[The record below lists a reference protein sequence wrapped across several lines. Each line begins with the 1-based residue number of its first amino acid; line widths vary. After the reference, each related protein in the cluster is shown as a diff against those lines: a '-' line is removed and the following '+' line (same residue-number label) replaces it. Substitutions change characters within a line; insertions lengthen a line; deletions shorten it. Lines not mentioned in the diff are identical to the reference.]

1 MDLKQQLKEAIE
13 SAIKSANLVEESDMP
28 SVKVEVPKDKNN
40 GDFSTNAAMVL
51 TKLARRNPREIAE
64 LIIEKLDKEKASVSE
79 VSIAGPGFINFKME
93 SKELLNVIFK
103 VLNQKENYGRSELE
117 TKEKV
122 LIEYVSANPT
132 GDLHIGHARNGAVG
146 ATLSNIMDFAGY
158 DVTRE
163 YYINDAGNQI
173 NNLARSIEA
182 RYFEALG
189 QGLNMPEDGYNGKD
203 IKVIGEELAEAHPEY
218 KDLDET
224 ARISKFRDLGVEY
237 EMRKLKEDL
246 SDFRIHFDNWFSETS
261 LYESGEIDEAMTK
274 MKDNGFIYES
284 DDATW
289 LRTTDFKDD
298 KDRVIVKKDGTFT
311 YLMPDIAYHYDKVE
325 RGYDKLI
332 NLFGADHHGYI
343 NRLKASLGAL
353 GENPEKLE
361 IEIMQIVRLIE
372 NGQEVK
378 MSKRTGKAVTMRDLI
393 DMIGVDAARYFMVMR
408 STDTHFD
415 FDLDLARSE
424 SSDNPVYYAQYAHAR
439 ICSILRQAKE
449 SGFDI
454 DQTVAVDVITNE
466 QALELLK
473 KILEFPN
480 IVRGAA
486 EARATQ
492 RIPNYIHDL
501 AASFHKF
508 YNAEKVLGENDDK
521 TRAYILMI
529 EAVRQTLENALRLI
543 DVNAPERM

>member
-1 MDLKQQLKEAIE
+1 MNLKQQLKEAIE
-13 SAIKSANLVEESDMP
+13 AAIKKAELVDEVPEI
-28 SVKVEVPKDKNN
+28 KVEVPKDKKN
-40 GDFSTNAAMVL
+40 GDFSTNAAMML
-51 TKLARRNPREIAE
+51 TKLARKNPRDIAE
-64 LIIEKLDKEKASVSE
+64 AIIENIDKEAASIKE

-93 SKELLNVIFK
+93 TAELANVIYT
-103 VLNQKENYGRSELE
+103 VLDKKGNYGRTERE
-117 TKEKV
+117 TAEKV
-122 LIEYVSANPT
+122 LIEFVSANPT
-132 GDLHIGHARNGAVG
+132 GDLHIGHARNASVG

-173 NNLARSIEA
+173 NNLAKSIEA

-189 QGLNMPEDGYNGKD
+189 DGLNMPEDGYNGKD
-203 IKVIGEELAEAHPEY
+203 IKVIGEKLASEHPEY
-218 KDLDET
+218 KDLEE
-224 ARISKFRDLGVEY
+224 AERISKFRDLGVEY
-237 EMRKLKEDL
+237 EMRKLKADL
-246 SDFRIHFDNWFSETS
+246 EEFRIKFDSWFSETA

-274 MKDNGFIYES
+274 MKDNGYVFEA

-298 KDRVIVKKDGTFT
+298 KDRVLVKSDGTLT

-353 GENPEKLE
+353 GENPDKLE
-361 IEIMQIVRLIE
+361 IQIMQLVRLIE
-372 NGQEVK
+372 NGEEVK
-378 MSKRTGKAVTMRDLI
+378 MSKRTGKAVTLRDLI
-393 DMIGVDAARYFMVMR
+393 DMIGVDAARYFMIMR

-449 SGFDI
+449 QGFEIDTENPVDI
-454 DQTVAVDVITNE
+454 IEQE

-473 KILEFPN
+473 KVLEFPN
-480 IVRGAA
+480 IVKGAA
-486 EARATQ
+486 ESRATQ

-508 YNAEKVLGENDDK
+508 YNAEKVLGENADK

-529 EAVRQTLENALRLI
+529 EAVRQTLENALGLI
-543 DVNAPERM
+543 DVSAPEKM

>member
-1 MDLKQQLKEAIE
+1 MDLKQQLKVAIDEAIKQAE
-13 SAIKSANLVEESDMP
+13 LVPEGQLPEL
-28 SVKVEVPKDKNN
+28 KVEVPKDKSN

-51 TKLARRNPREIAE
+51 TKIARKNPRDIAAA
-64 LIIEKLDKEKASVSE
+64 IIENFDQAKAGVKEIN
-79 VSIAGPGFINFKME
+79 IAGPGFINFTMD
-93 SKELLNVIFK
+93 SKELANVIHK
-103 VLNQKENYGRSELE
+103 VLDQKENYGRSEANN
-117 TKEKV
+117 EKV
-122 LIEYVSANPT
+122 LVEFVSANPT
-132 GDLHIGHARNGAVG
+132 GDLHIGHARNAAVG
-146 ATLSNIMDFAGY
+146 ATLSNILDFAGY

-173 NNLARSIEA
+173 NNLALSIEA

-189 QGLNMPEDGYNGKD
+189 QDLNMPEDGYNGKD
-203 IKVIGEELAEAHPEY
+203 IKLIGENLAKEHPEY
-218 KDLDET
+218 KDLDQKE
-224 ARISKFRDLGVEY
+224 RIAEFRNLGVEL
-237 EMRKLKEDL
+237 EMQKLKTDL
-246 SDFRIHFDNWFSETS
+246 EDFRIRFDNWFSETS
-261 LYESGEIDEAMTK
+261 LYESGEVDSAMDK
-274 MKDNGFIYES
+274 MTENGYTYQA
-284 DDATW
+284 DGATW

-298 KDRVIVKKDGTFT
+298 KDRVLVKKDGTFT

-353 GENPEKLE
+353 GENPDKLE
-361 IEIMQIVRLIE
+361 IEIMQLVRLIE
-372 NGQEVK
+372 NGEEVK
-378 MSKRTGKAVTMRDLI
+378 MSKRTGKAVTLKDLI

-449 SGFDI
+449 QGFEI
-454 DQTVAVDVITNE
+454 DESQAVDVIENE

-473 KILEFPN
+473 KVLEFPN
-480 IVRGAA
+480 IVKGAA
-486 EARATQ
+486 AARATQ

-508 YNAEKVLGENDDK
+508 YNAEKVLGEVEEK

-529 EAVRQTLENALRLI
+529 EAVRQTLENALGLI
-543 DVNAPERM
+543 DVSAPESM

>member
-146 ATLSNIMDFAGY
+146 ATLSNIMDFVGY

-311 YLMPDIAYHYDKVE
+311 YLMPDIAYH
-325 RGYDKLI
+325 
-332 NLFGADHHGYI
+332 H
-343 NRLKASLGAL
+343 
-353 GENPEKLE
+353 
-361 IEIMQIVRLIE
+361 
-372 NGQEVK
+372 EV
-378 MSKRTGKAVTMRDLI
+378 T
-393 DMIGVDAARYFMVMR
+393 
-408 STDTHFD
+408 
-415 FDLDLARSE
+415 
-424 SSDNPVYYAQYAHAR
+424 
-439 ICSILRQAKE
+439 CSINTNH
-449 SGFDI
+449 I
-454 DQTVAVDVITNE
+454 D
-466 QALELLK
+466 
-473 KILEFPN
+473 
-480 IVRGAA
+480 
-486 EARATQ
+486 
-492 RIPNYIHDL
+492 
-501 AASFHKF
+501 
-508 YNAEKVLGENDDK
+508 
-521 TRAYILMI
+521 
-529 EAVRQTLENALRLI
+529 
-543 DVNAPERM
+543 

>member
-1 MDLKQQLKEAIE
+1 MDLKQQLKVAIDEAIKQAE
-13 SAIKSANLVEESDMP
+13 LVPEGQLPEL
-28 SVKVEVPKDKNN
+28 KVEVPKDKSN

-51 TKLARRNPREIAE
+51 TKIARKNPRDIAAA
-64 LIIEKLDKEKASVSE
+64 IIENFDQAKVGVKEIN
-79 VSIAGPGFINFKME
+79 IAGPGFINFTMD
-93 SKELLNVIFK
+93 SKELANVIHK
-103 VLNQKENYGRSELE
+103 VLDQKENYGRSEANN
-117 TKEKV
+117 EKV
-122 LIEYVSANPT
+122 LVEFVSANPT
-132 GDLHIGHARNGAVG
+132 GDLHIGHARNAAVG
-146 ATLSNIMDFAGY
+146 ATLSNILDFAGY

-173 NNLARSIEA
+173 NNLALSIEA

-189 QGLNMPEDGYNGKD
+189 QDLNMPEDGYNGKD
-203 IKVIGEELAEAHPEY
+203 IKVIGESLAKEHPEY
-218 KDLDET
+218 KDLDQKE
-224 ARISKFRDLGVEY
+224 RIAEFRNLGVEL
-237 EMRKLKEDL
+237 EMQKLKTDL
-246 SDFRIHFDNWFSETS
+246 EDFRIRFDNWFSETS
-261 LYESGEIDEAMTK
+261 LYESGEVDSAMDK
-274 MKDNGFIYES
+274 MTENGYTYQA
-284 DDATW
+284 DGATW

-298 KDRVIVKKDGTFT
+298 KDRVLVKKDGTFT

-353 GENPEKLE
+353 GEDPDKLE
-361 IEIMQIVRLIE
+361 IEIMQLVRLIE
-372 NGQEVK
+372 NGEEVK
-378 MSKRTGKAVTMRDLI
+378 MSKRTGKAVTLKDLI

-449 SGFDI
+449 QGFEI
-454 DQTVAVDVITNE
+454 DESQAVDVIENE

-473 KILEFPN
+473 KVLEFPN
-480 IVRGAA
+480 IVKGAA
-486 EARATQ
+486 AARATQ

-508 YNAEKVLGENDDK
+508 YNAEKVLGEDEEK

-529 EAVRQTLENALRLI
+529 EAVRQTLENALGLI
-543 DVNAPERM
+543 DVSAPESM

>member
-103 VLNQKENYGRSELE
+103 VLNQKENYGCSELE

>member
-1 MDLKQQLKEAIE
+1 MDLKQQLKVAIDEAIKQAE
-13 SAIKSANLVEESDMP
+13 LVPEGQLPEL
-28 SVKVEVPKDKNN
+28 KVEVPKDKSN

-51 TKLARRNPREIAE
+51 TKIARKNPRDIAAA
-64 LIIEKLDKEKASVSE
+64 IIENFDQAKAGVKEIN
-79 VSIAGPGFINFKME
+79 IAGPGFINFTMD
-93 SKELLNVIFK
+93 SKELANVIYK
-103 VLNQKENYGRSELE
+103 VLDQKENYGRSEANN
-117 TKEKV
+117 EKV
-122 LIEYVSANPT
+122 LVEFVSANPT
-132 GDLHIGHARNGAVG
+132 GDLHIGHARNAAVG
-146 ATLSNIMDFAGY
+146 ATLSNILDFAGY

-173 NNLARSIEA
+173 NNLALSIEA

-189 QGLNMPEDGYNGKD
+189 QDLNMPEDGYNGKD
-203 IKVIGEELAEAHPEY
+203 IKLIGENLAKEHPEY
-218 KDLDET
+218 KDLDQKE
-224 ARISKFRDLGVEY
+224 RIAEFRNLGVEL
-237 EMRKLKEDL
+237 EMQKLKTDL
-246 SDFRIHFDNWFSETS
+246 EDFRIRFDNWFSETS
-261 LYESGEIDEAMTK
+261 LYESGEVDSAMDK
-274 MKDNGFIYES
+274 MTENGYTYQA
-284 DDATW
+284 DGATW

-298 KDRVIVKKDGTFT
+298 KDRVLVKKDGTFT

-353 GENPEKLE
+353 GENPDKLE
-361 IEIMQIVRLIE
+361 IEIMQLVRLIE
-372 NGQEVK
+372 NGEEVK
-378 MSKRTGKAVTMRDLI
+378 MSKRTGKAVTLKDLI

-424 SSDNPVYYAQYAHAR
+424 SSDNTVYYAQYAHAR

-449 SGFDI
+449 QGFEI
-454 DQTVAVDVITNE
+454 DESQAVDVIENE

-480 IVRGAA
+480 IVKGAA
-486 EARATQ
+486 AARATQ

-508 YNAEKVLGENDDK
+508 YNAEKVLGEVEEK

-529 EAVRQTLENALRLI
+529 EAVRQTLENALGLI
-543 DVNAPERM
+543 DVSAPESM

>member
-1 MDLKQQLKEAIE
+1 MNLKQQLKEAIE
-13 SAIKSANLVEESDMP
+13 AAIKKAELVDEVPEI
-28 SVKVEVPKDKNN
+28 KVEVPKDKKN
-40 GDFSTNAAMVL
+40 GDFSTNAAMML
-51 TKLARRNPREIAE
+51 TKLARKNPRDIAE
-64 LIIEKLDKEKASVSE
+64 EIIENIDKEAASIKE

-93 SKELLNVIFK
+93 TAELANVIYT
-103 VLNQKENYGRSELE
+103 VLDKKENYGRTERE
-117 TKEKV
+117 TAEKV
-122 LIEYVSANPT
+122 LIEFVSANPT
-132 GDLHIGHARNGAVG
+132 GDLHIGHARNASVG

-173 NNLARSIEA
+173 NNLAKSIEA

-189 QGLNMPEDGYNGKD
+189 DGLNMPEDGYNGKD
-203 IKVIGEELAEAHPEY
+203 IKVIGEKLASEHPEY
-218 KDLDET
+218 KNLEE
-224 ARISKFRDLGVEY
+224 AERISKFRDLGVEY
-237 EMRKLKEDL
+237 EMRKLKADL
-246 SDFRIHFDNWFSETS
+246 EEFRIKFDSWFSETS
-261 LYESGEIDEAMTK
+261 LYESGEIDEAMAK
-274 MKDNGFIYES
+274 MKDNGYVFEA
-284 DDATW
+284 DDAIW

-298 KDRVIVKKDGTFT
+298 KDRVLVKGDGTLT

-353 GENPEKLE
+353 GENPDKLE
-361 IEIMQIVRLIE
+361 IQIMQLVRLIE
-372 NGQEVK
+372 NGEEVK

-393 DMIGVDAARYFMVMR
+393 DMIGVDAARYFMIMR

-449 SGFDI
+449 QGFEIDMENPVDI
-454 DQTVAVDVITNE
+454 IEQE

-473 KILEFPN
+473 KVLEFPN
-480 IVRGAA
+480 IVKGAA
-486 EARATQ
+486 ESRATQ

-508 YNAEKVLGENDDK
+508 YNAEKVLGENADK

-529 EAVRQTLENALRLI
+529 EAVRQTLENALGLI
-543 DVNAPERM
+543 DVSAPEKM

>member
-1 MDLKQQLKEAIE
+1 MNLKQQLKEAIE
-13 SAIKSANLVEESDMP
+13 AAIKKAELVDEVPEI
-28 SVKVEVPKDKNN
+28 KVEVPKDKKN
-40 GDFSTNAAMVL
+40 GDFSTNAAMML
-51 TKLARRNPREIAE
+51 TKLARKNPRDIAE
-64 LIIEKLDKEKASVSE
+64 VIIENIDKEGASIKE

-93 SKELLNVIFK
+93 TAELANVIYT
-103 VLNQKENYGRSELE
+103 VLDKKENYGRTERE
-117 TKEKV
+117 TAEKV
-122 LIEYVSANPT
+122 LIEFVSANPT
-132 GDLHIGHARNGAVG
+132 GDLHIGHARNASVG

-173 NNLARSIEA
+173 NNLAKSIEA

-189 QGLNMPEDGYNGKD
+189 DGLNMPEDGYNGKD
-203 IKVIGEELAEAHPEY
+203 IKVIGAKLASEHPEY
-218 KDLDET
+218 KDLEE
-224 ARISKFRDLGVEY
+224 AERISKFRDLGVEY
-237 EMRKLKEDL
+237 EMRKLKADL
-246 SDFRIHFDNWFSETS
+246 EEFRIKFDSWFSETA

-274 MKDNGFIYES
+274 MKDNGYVFEA

-298 KDRVIVKKDGTFT
+298 KDRVLVKSDGTLT

-353 GENPEKLE
+353 GENPDKLE
-361 IEIMQIVRLIE
+361 IQIMQLVRLIE
-372 NGQEVK
+372 NGEEVK
-378 MSKRTGKAVTMRDLI
+378 MSKRTGKAVTLRDLI
-393 DMIGVDAARYFMVMR
+393 DMIGVDAARYFMIMR

-449 SGFDI
+449 QGFEIDTENPVDI
-454 DQTVAVDVITNE
+454 IEQE

-473 KILEFPN
+473 KVLEFPN
-480 IVRGAA
+480 IVKGAA
-486 EARATQ
+486 ESRATQ

-508 YNAEKVLGENDDK
+508 YNAEKVLGENADK

-529 EAVRQTLENALRLI
+529 EAVRQTLENALGLI
-543 DVNAPERM
+543 DVSAPEKM

>member
-13 SAIKSANLVEESDMP
+13 SAIKRANLVDDNEIPD
-28 SVKVEVPKDKNN
+28 VKVEVPKDKNN

-51 TKLARRNPREIAE
+51 TKLARRNPREIAD
-64 LIIEKLDKEKASVSE
+64 LIIENLDKEQASVSE

-93 SKELLNVIFK
+93 SKELRNVIFK
-103 VLNQKENYGRSELE
+103 VLDQKENYGRSERE
-117 TKEKV
+117 AKEKV

-189 QGLNMPEDGYNGKD
+189 QDLNMPEDGYNGKD

-218 KDLDET
+218 KALDESE
-224 ARISKFRDLGVEY
+224 RISKFRDLGVEY

-289 LRTTDFKDD
+289 LRTTDFNDD
-298 KDRVIVKKDGTFT
+298 KDRVIVKKDGSFT

-353 GENPEKLE
+353 GEKPEKLE

-408 STDTHFD
+408 STDSHFD

-449 SGFDI
+449 NGFDI
-454 DQTVAVDVITNE
+454 DTNASVDVITNE

-480 IVRGAA
+480 VVRGAA

-508 YNAEKVLGENDDK
+508 YNAEKVLGEDSDK

>member
-1 MDLKQQLKEAIE
+1 MNLKQQLKEAIE
-13 SAIKSANLVEESDMP
+13 AAIKKADIAEEIP
-28 SVKVEVPKDKNN
+28 EVKVEVPKDKNN
-40 GDFSTNAAMVL
+40 GDFSTNAAMTL
-51 TKLARRNPREIAE
+51 TKLARKNPRDIAQA
-64 LIIEKLDKEKASVSE
+64 IIDNIDKESASIQE
-79 VSIAGPGFINFKME
+79 ISIAGPGFINFKM
-93 SKELLNVIFK
+93 KTAELANVIYT
-103 VLNQKENYGRSELE
+103 VLDKKEDYGRTERE
-117 TKEKV
+117 TAEKV
-122 LIEYVSANPT
+122 LIEFVSANPT
-132 GDLHIGHARNGAVG
+132 GDLHIGHARNASVG
-146 ATLSNIMDFAGY
+146 ATLSNILDFAGY

-173 NNLARSIEA
+173 NNLAKSIEA

-189 QGLNMPEDGYNGKD
+189 EALKMPEDGYNGKD
-203 IKVIGEELAEAHPEY
+203 IKVIGEKLASEHPEY
-218 KDLDET
+218 KDLEQ
-224 ARISKFRDLGVEY
+224 AERISKFRDLGVEY
-237 EMRKLKEDL
+237 EMRKLKADL
-246 SDFRIHFDNWFSETS
+246 AEFRINFDSWFSETA

-274 MKDNGFIYES
+274 MKDNGYVFEA

-298 KDRVIVKKDGTFT
+298 KDRVLVKSDGTLT

-325 RGYDKLI
+325 RGFDKLI

-353 GENPEKLE
+353 GENPDKLE
-361 IEIMQIVRLIE
+361 IQIMQLVRLIE
-372 NGQEVK
+372 NGEEVK
-378 MSKRTGKAVTMRDLI
+378 MSKRTGKAVTLRDLI
-393 DMIGVDAARYFMVMR
+393 DMIGVDAARYFMIMR

-449 SGFDI
+449 QGFEIDTENPVDI
-454 DQTVAVDVITNE
+454 IENE

-473 KILEFPN
+473 KLLEFPN
-480 IVRGAA
+480 IVKGAA

-508 YNAEKVLGENDDK
+508 YNAEKVLGENADK

-543 DVNAPERM
+543 DVSAPEKM

>member
-1 MDLKQQLKEAIE
+1 MNLKQQLKEAIE
-13 SAIKSANLVEESDMP
+13 AAIKKADIVEEIP
-28 SVKVEVPKDKNN
+28 EVKVEVPKDKNN
-40 GDFSTNAAMVL
+40 GDFSTNAAMTL
-51 TKLARRNPREIAE
+51 TKLARKNPRDIAQA
-64 LIIEKLDKEKASVSE
+64 IIDNIDKKAASVKE
-79 VSIAGPGFINFKME
+79 ISIAGPGFINFKME
-93 SKELLNVIFK
+93 TAELANVIYT
-103 VLNQKENYGRSELE
+103 VLDKKENYGRTAQESA
-117 TKEKV
+117 EKV
-122 LIEYVSANPT
+122 LIEFVSANPT
-132 GDLHIGHARNGAVG
+132 GDLHIGHARNASVG
-146 ATLSNIMDFAGY
+146 ATLANIMDFAGY

-173 NNLARSIEA
+173 NNLAKSIEA

-189 QGLNMPEDGYNGKD
+189 EELNMPEDGYNGKD
-203 IKVIGEELAEAHPEY
+203 IKVIGEKLASEHPEY
-218 KDLDET
+218 KDLEE
-224 ARISKFRDLGVEY
+224 AERISKFRDLGVEY
-237 EMRKLKEDL
+237 EMRKLKGDL
-246 SDFRIHFDNWFSETS
+246 EEFRIKFDNWFSETS
-261 LYESGEIDEAMTK
+261 LYESGEIDEAMAK
-274 MKDNGFIYES
+274 MKENGYIFEA

-298 KDRVIVKKDGTFT
+298 KDRVLVKGDGTLT

-325 RGYDKLI
+325 RGFDKLI

-353 GENPEKLE
+353 GENPDKLE
-361 IEIMQIVRLIE
+361 IQIMQLVRLLE
-372 NGQEVK
+372 NGEEVK
-378 MSKRTGKAVTMRDLI
+378 MSKRTGKAVTLRDLI
-393 DMIGVDAARYFMVMR
+393 DMIGVDAARYFMIMR

-449 SGFDI
+449 QGFEVDLQNPVDI
-454 DQTVAVDVITNE
+454 IENE

-473 KILEFPN
+473 KVLEFPN
-480 IVRGAA
+480 IVKSAA
-486 EARATQ
+486 ESRATQ

-508 YNAEKVLGENDDK
+508 YNAEKVLGENADK

-543 DVNAPERM
+543 DVSAPEKM

>member
-1 MDLKQQLKEAIE
+1 MNLKQQLKEAIE
-13 SAIKSANLVEESDMP
+13 AAIKKADIVEVIPE
-28 SVKVEVPKDKNN
+28 VKVEVPKDKNN
-40 GDFSTNAAMVL
+40 GDFSTNAAMTL
-51 TKLARRNPREIAE
+51 TKLARKNPRDIAQA
-64 LIIEKLDKEKASVSE
+64 IIDNIDKEAASIKE

-93 SKELLNVIFK
+93 TAELASVIYT
-103 VLNQKENYGRSELE
+103 VLDKKENYGRTERE
-117 TKEKV
+117 TAEKV
-122 LIEYVSANPT
+122 LIEFVSANPT
-132 GDLHIGHARNGAVG
+132 GDLHIGHARNASVG

-173 NNLARSIEA
+173 NNLAKSIEA

-189 QGLNMPEDGYNGKD
+189 EALNMPEDGYNGKD
-203 IKVIGEELAEAHPEY
+203 IKVIGEKLASEHPEY
-218 KDLDET
+218 KDLEE
-224 ARISKFRDLGVEY
+224 AERISKFRDLGVEY
-237 EMRKLKEDL
+237 EMRKLKGDL
-246 SDFRIHFDNWFSETS
+246 AEFRINFDNWFSETA

-274 MKDNGFIYES
+274 MKDNGYIFEAEG
-284 DDATW
+284 ATW

-298 KDRVIVKKDGTFT
+298 KDRVLVKGDGTLT

-325 RGYDKLI
+325 RGFDKLI

-353 GENPEKLE
+353 GENPDKLE
-361 IEIMQIVRLIE
+361 IQIMQLVRLIE
-372 NGQEVK
+372 NGEEVK
-378 MSKRTGKAVTMRDLI
+378 MSKRTGKAVTLRDLI
-393 DMIGVDAARYFMVMR
+393 DMIGVDAARYFMIMR

-449 SGFDI
+449 QGFEINTENPVDI
-454 DQTVAVDVITNE
+454 IENE

-473 KILEFPN
+473 KVLEFPN
-480 IVRGAA
+480 IVKGAA
-486 EARATQ
+486 ESRATQ

-508 YNAEKVLGENDDK
+508 YNAEKVLGENADK

-543 DVNAPERM
+543 DVSAPEKM

>member
-1 MDLKQQLKEAIE
+1 MDLKQQLKVAIDEAIKQAE
-13 SAIKSANLVEESDMP
+13 LVPEGQLPEL
-28 SVKVEVPKDKNN
+28 KVEVPKDKSN

-51 TKLARRNPREIAE
+51 TKIARKNPRDIAAA
-64 LIIEKLDKEKASVSE
+64 IIENFDQAKAGVKEIN
-79 VSIAGPGFINFKME
+79 IAGPGFINFTMD
-93 SKELLNVIFK
+93 SKELANVIYK
-103 VLNQKENYGRSELE
+103 VLDQKENYGRSEANN
-117 TKEKV
+117 EKV
-122 LIEYVSANPT
+122 LVEFVSANPT
-132 GDLHIGHARNGAVG
+132 GDLHIGHARNAAVG
-146 ATLSNIMDFAGY
+146 ATLSNILDFAGY

-173 NNLARSIEA
+173 NNLALSIEA

-189 QGLNMPEDGYNGKD
+189 QDLNMPEDGYNGKD
-203 IKVIGEELAEAHPEY
+203 IKLIGENLAKEHPEY
-218 KDLDET
+218 KDLDQKE
-224 ARISKFRDLGVEY
+224 RIAEFRNLGVEL
-237 EMRKLKEDL
+237 EMQKLKTDL
-246 SDFRIHFDNWFSETS
+246 EDFRIRFDNWFSETS
-261 LYESGEIDEAMTK
+261 LYESGEVDSAMDK
-274 MKDNGFIYES
+274 MTENGYTYQA
-284 DDATW
+284 DGATW

-298 KDRVIVKKDGTFT
+298 KDRVLVKKDGTFT

-353 GENPEKLE
+353 GENPDKLE
-361 IEIMQIVRLIE
+361 IEIMQLVRLIE
-372 NGQEVK
+372 NGEEVK
-378 MSKRTGKAVTMRDLI
+378 MSKRTGKAVTLKDLI

-449 SGFDI
+449 QGFEI
-454 DQTVAVDVITNE
+454 DESQAVDVIENE

-473 KILEFPN
+473 KVLEFPN
-480 IVRGAA
+480 IVKGAA
-486 EARATQ
+486 AARATQ

-508 YNAEKVLGENDDK
+508 YNAEKVLGEDEEK

-529 EAVRQTLENALRLI
+529 EAVRQTLENALGLI
-543 DVNAPERM
+543 DVSAPESM

>member
-1 MDLKQQLKEAIE
+1 MNLKQQLKEAIE
-13 SAIKSANLVEESDMP
+13 AAIKKADIVEEIP
-28 SVKVEVPKDKNN
+28 EVKVEVPKDKNN
-40 GDFSTNAAMVL
+40 GDFSTNAAMML
-51 TKLARRNPREIAE
+51 TKLARKNPRDIAQA
-64 LIIEKLDKEKASVSE
+64 IIDNIDKEGASIKE

-93 SKELLNVIFK
+93 TAELANVIYT
-103 VLNQKENYGRSELE
+103 VLDKKENYGRTERE
-117 TKEKV
+117 TAEKV
-122 LIEYVSANPT
+122 LIEFVSANPT
-132 GDLHIGHARNGAVG
+132 GDLHIGHARNASVG

-173 NNLARSIEA
+173 NNLAKSIEA

-189 QGLNMPEDGYNGKD
+189 EELNMPEDGYNGKD
-203 IKVIGEELAEAHPEY
+203 IKVIGEKLASEHPEY
-218 KDLDET
+218 KDLEE
-224 ARISKFRDLGVEY
+224 AERISKFRDLGVEY
-237 EMRKLKEDL
+237 EMRKLKGDL
-246 SDFRIHFDNWFSETS
+246 AEFRINFDNWFSETA

-274 MKDNGFIYES
+274 MKDNGYIFEAEG
-284 DDATW
+284 ATW

-298 KDRVIVKKDGTFT
+298 KDRVLVKGDGTLT

-325 RGYDKLI
+325 RGFDKLI

-353 GENPEKLE
+353 GENPDKLE
-361 IEIMQIVRLIE
+361 IQIMQLVRLIE
-372 NGQEVK
+372 NGEEVK
-378 MSKRTGKAVTMRDLI
+378 MSKRTGKAVTLRDLI
-393 DMIGVDAARYFMVMR
+393 DMIGVDAARYFMIMR

-449 SGFDI
+449 QGFEINTENPVDI
-454 DQTVAVDVITNE
+454 IENE

-473 KILEFPN
+473 KVLEFPN
-480 IVRGAA
+480 IVKGAA
-486 EARATQ
+486 ESRATQ

-508 YNAEKVLGENDDK
+508 YNAEKVLGENADK

-543 DVNAPERM
+543 DVSAPEKM

>member
-13 SAIKSANLVEESDMP
+13 NAIKNANLVEESDMP

-64 LIIEKLDKEKASVSE
+64 LIIENLDKEKASVSE

-103 VLNQKENYGRSELE
+103 VLNQKENYGRSERE

-261 LYESGEIDEAMTK
+261 LYETGEIDEAMTK

-353 GENPEKLE
+353 GENPDKLE

-449 SGFDI
+449 NGFDL
-454 DQTVAVDVITNE
+454 DQTVPVDVITNE

>member
-1 MDLKQQLKEAIE
+1 MDLKQQLKVAIDEAIKQAE
-13 SAIKSANLVEESDMP
+13 LVPEGQLPEL
-28 SVKVEVPKDKNN
+28 KVEVPKDKSN

-51 TKLARRNPREIAE
+51 TKIARKNPRDIAAA
-64 LIIEKLDKEKASVSE
+64 IIENFDQAKAGVKEIN
-79 VSIAGPGFINFKME
+79 IAGPGFINFTMD
-93 SKELLNVIFK
+93 SKELANVIHK
-103 VLNQKENYGRSELE
+103 VLDQKENYGRSEANN
-117 TKEKV
+117 EKV
-122 LIEYVSANPT
+122 LVEFVSANPT
-132 GDLHIGHARNGAVG
+132 GDLHIGHARNAAVG
-146 ATLSNIMDFAGY
+146 ATLSNILDFAGY

-173 NNLARSIEA
+173 NNLALSIEA

-189 QGLNMPEDGYNGKD
+189 QDLNMPEDGYNGKD
-203 IKVIGEELAEAHPEY
+203 IKLIGENLAKEHPEY
-218 KDLDET
+218 KDLDQKE
-224 ARISKFRDLGVEY
+224 RIAEFRNLGVEL
-237 EMRKLKEDL
+237 EMQKLKTDL
-246 SDFRIHFDNWFSETS
+246 EDFRIRFDNWFSETS
-261 LYESGEIDEAMTK
+261 LYESGEVDSAMDK
-274 MKDNGFIYES
+274 MTENGYTYQA
-284 DDATW
+284 DGATW

-298 KDRVIVKKDGTFT
+298 KDRVLVKKDGTFT

-353 GENPEKLE
+353 GEDPDKLE
-361 IEIMQIVRLIE
+361 IEIMQLVRLIE
-372 NGQEVK
+372 NGEEVK
-378 MSKRTGKAVTMRDLI
+378 MSKRTGKAVTLKDLI

-449 SGFDI
+449 QGFEI
-454 DQTVAVDVITNE
+454 DESQAVDVIENE

-480 IVRGAA
+480 IVKGAA
-486 EARATQ
+486 AARATQ

-508 YNAEKVLGENDDK
+508 YNAEKVLGEDEEN

-529 EAVRQTLENALRLI
+529 EAVRQTLENALGLI
-543 DVNAPERM
+543 DVSAPDSM

>member
-1 MDLKQQLKEAIE
+1 MDLKQQLKVAIDEAIKQAE
-13 SAIKSANLVEESDMP
+13 LVPEGQLPEL
-28 SVKVEVPKDKNN
+28 KVEVPKDKSN

-51 TKLARRNPREIAE
+51 TKIARKNPRDIAAA
-64 LIIEKLDKEKASVSE
+64 IIENFDQAKAGVKEIN
-79 VSIAGPGFINFKME
+79 IAGPGFINFTMD
-93 SKELLNVIFK
+93 SKELANVIYK
-103 VLNQKENYGRSELE
+103 VLDQKENYGRSEANN
-117 TKEKV
+117 EKV
-122 LIEYVSANPT
+122 LVEFVSANPT
-132 GDLHIGHARNGAVG
+132 GDLHIGHARNAAVG
-146 ATLSNIMDFAGY
+146 ATLSNILDFAGY

-173 NNLARSIEA
+173 NNLALSIEA

-189 QGLNMPEDGYNGKD
+189 QDLNMPEDGYNGKD
-203 IKVIGEELAEAHPEY
+203 IKLIGENLAKEHPEY
-218 KDLDET
+218 KDLDQKE
-224 ARISKFRDLGVEY
+224 RIAEFRNLGVEL
-237 EMRKLKEDL
+237 EMQKLKTDL
-246 SDFRIHFDNWFSETS
+246 EDFRIRFDNWFSETS
-261 LYESGEIDEAMTK
+261 LYESGEVDSAMDK
-274 MKDNGFIYES
+274 MTENGYTYQA
-284 DDATW
+284 DGATW

-298 KDRVIVKKDGTFT
+298 KDRVLVKKDGTFT

-353 GENPEKLE
+353 GEDPDKLE
-361 IEIMQIVRLIE
+361 IEIMQLVRLIE
-372 NGQEVK
+372 NGEEVK
-378 MSKRTGKAVTMRDLI
+378 MSKRTGKAVTLKDLI

-449 SGFDI
+449 QGFEI
-454 DQTVAVDVITNE
+454 DESQAVDVIENE

-480 IVRGAA
+480 IVKGAA
-486 EARATQ
+486 AARATQ

-508 YNAEKVLGENDDK
+508 YNAEKVLGEVEEK

-529 EAVRQTLENALRLI
+529 EAVRQTLENALGLI
-543 DVNAPERM
+543 DVSAPESM

>member
-1 MDLKQQLKEAIE
+1 MNLKQQLKEAIE
-13 SAIKSANLVEESDMP
+13 AAIKKADIVEEIP
-28 SVKVEVPKDKNN
+28 EVKVEVPKDKNN
-40 GDFSTNAAMVL
+40 GDFSTNAAMTL
-51 TKLARRNPREIAE
+51 TKLARKNPRDIAQA
-64 LIIEKLDKEKASVSE
+64 IIDNIDKEAASIKE

-93 SKELLNVIFK
+93 TAELASVIYT
-103 VLNQKENYGRSELE
+103 VLDKKENYGRTERE
-117 TKEKV
+117 TAEKV
-122 LIEYVSANPT
+122 LIEFVSANPT
-132 GDLHIGHARNGAVG
+132 GDLHIGHARNASVG

-173 NNLARSIEA
+173 NNLAKSIEA

-189 QGLNMPEDGYNGKD
+189 EALNMPEDGYNGKD
-203 IKVIGEELAEAHPEY
+203 IKVIGEKLASEHPEY
-218 KDLDET
+218 KDLEE
-224 ARISKFRDLGVEY
+224 AERISKFRDLGVEY
-237 EMRKLKEDL
+237 EMRKLKGDL
-246 SDFRIHFDNWFSETS
+246 AEFRINFDNWFSETA

-274 MKDNGFIYES
+274 MKDNGYIFEAEG
-284 DDATW
+284 ATW

-298 KDRVIVKKDGTFT
+298 KDRVLVKGDGTLT

-325 RGYDKLI
+325 RGFDKLI

-353 GENPEKLE
+353 GENPDKLE
-361 IEIMQIVRLIE
+361 IQIMQLVRLIE
-372 NGQEVK
+372 NGEEVK
-378 MSKRTGKAVTMRDLI
+378 MSKRTGKAVTLRDLI
-393 DMIGVDAARYFMVMR
+393 DMIGVDAARYFMIMR

-449 SGFDI
+449 QGFEIDTDNPVDI
-454 DQTVAVDVITNE
+454 IEQE

-473 KILEFPN
+473 KVLEFPN
-480 IVRGAA
+480 IVKGAA

-508 YNAEKVLGENDDK
+508 YNAEKVLGENADK

-543 DVNAPERM
+543 DVSAPEKM

>member
-1 MDLKQQLKEAIE
+1 MNLKQQLKEAIE
-13 SAIKSANLVEESDMP
+13 AAIKKADIAEEIP
-28 SVKVEVPKDKNN
+28 EVKVEVPKDKNN
-40 GDFSTNAAMVL
+40 GDFSTNAAMTL
-51 TKLARRNPREIAE
+51 TKLARKNPRDIAQA
-64 LIIEKLDKEKASVSE
+64 IIDNIDKESASIQE
-79 VSIAGPGFINFKME
+79 ISIAGPGFINFKM
-93 SKELLNVIFK
+93 KTAELANVIYT
-103 VLNQKENYGRSELE
+103 VLDKKEDYGRTERE
-117 TKEKV
+117 TAEKV
-122 LIEYVSANPT
+122 LIEFVSANPT
-132 GDLHIGHARNGAVG
+132 GDLHIGHARNASVG
-146 ATLSNIMDFAGY
+146 ATLSNILDFAGY

-173 NNLARSIEA
+173 NNLAKSIEA

-189 QGLNMPEDGYNGKD
+189 EALKMPEDGYNGKD
-203 IKVIGEELAEAHPEY
+203 IKVIGEKLASEHPEY
-218 KDLDET
+218 KDLEQ
-224 ARISKFRDLGVEY
+224 AERISKFRDLGVEY
-237 EMRKLKEDL
+237 EMRKLKADL
-246 SDFRIHFDNWFSETS
+246 AEFRINFDSWFSETA

-274 MKDNGFIYES
+274 MKDNGYVFEA

-298 KDRVIVKKDGTFT
+298 KDRVLVKSDGTLT

-325 RGYDKLI
+325 RGFDKLI

-353 GENPEKLE
+353 GENPDKLE
-361 IEIMQIVRLIE
+361 IQIMQLVRLIE
-372 NGQEVK
+372 NGEEVK
-378 MSKRTGKAVTMRDLI
+378 MSKRTGKAVTLRDLI
-393 DMIGVDAARYFMVMR
+393 DMIGVDAARYFMIMR

-449 SGFDI
+449 QGFEIDTENPVDI
-454 DQTVAVDVITNE
+454 IENE

-473 KILEFPN
+473 KLLEFPN
-480 IVRGAA
+480 IVKDAA

-508 YNAEKVLGENDDK
+508 YNAEKVLGENADK

-543 DVNAPERM
+543 DVSAPEKM

>member
-1 MDLKQQLKEAIE
+1 MNLKQQLKEAIE
-13 SAIKSANLVEESDMP
+13 AAIKKADIVEVIPE
-28 SVKVEVPKDKNN
+28 VKVEVPKDKNN
-40 GDFSTNAAMVL
+40 GDFSTNAAMTL
-51 TKLARRNPREIAE
+51 TKLARKNPRDIAQA
-64 LIIEKLDKEKASVSE
+64 IIDNIDKEAASIKE

-93 SKELLNVIFK
+93 TAELASVIYT
-103 VLNQKENYGRSELE
+103 VLDKKENYGRTERE
-117 TKEKV
+117 TAEKV
-122 LIEYVSANPT
+122 LIEFVSANPT
-132 GDLHIGHARNGAVG
+132 GDLHIGHARNASVG

-173 NNLARSIEA
+173 NNLAKSIEA

-189 QGLNMPEDGYNGKD
+189 EALNMPEDGYNGKD
-203 IKVIGEELAEAHPEY
+203 IKVIGEKLASEHPEY
-218 KDLDET
+218 KDLEE
-224 ARISKFRDLGVEY
+224 AERISKFRDLGVEY
-237 EMRKLKEDL
+237 EMRKLKGDL
-246 SDFRIHFDNWFSETS
+246 AEFRINFDNWFSETA

-274 MKDNGFIYES
+274 MKDNGYIFEAEG
-284 DDATW
+284 ATW

-298 KDRVIVKKDGTFT
+298 KDRVLVKGDGTLT

-325 RGYDKLI
+325 RGFDKLI

-353 GENPEKLE
+353 GENPDKLE
-361 IEIMQIVRLIE
+361 IQIMQLVRLIE
-372 NGQEVK
+372 NGEEVK
-378 MSKRTGKAVTMRDLI
+378 MSKRTGKAVTLRDLI
-393 DMIGVDAARYFMVMR
+393 DMIGVDAARYFMIMR

-449 SGFDI
+449 QGFEIDTENPVDI
-454 DQTVAVDVITNE
+454 IENE

-473 KILEFPN
+473 KVLEFPN
-480 IVRGAA
+480 IVKGAA

-508 YNAEKVLGENDDK
+508 YNAEKVLGENADK

-543 DVNAPERM
+543 DVSAPEKM

>member
-203 IKVIGEELAEAHPEY
+203 IKVIGEKLAEAHPEY

>member
-1 MDLKQQLKEAIE
+1 MDLKQQLKVAIDEAIKQAE
-13 SAIKSANLVEESDMP
+13 LVPEGQLPEL
-28 SVKVEVPKDKNN
+28 KVEVPKDKSN

-51 TKLARRNPREIAE
+51 TKIARKNPRDIAAA
-64 LIIEKLDKEKASVSE
+64 IIENFDQAKAGVKEIN
-79 VSIAGPGFINFKME
+79 IAGPGFINFTMD
-93 SKELLNVIFK
+93 SKELANVIHK
-103 VLNQKENYGRSELE
+103 VLDQKENYGRSEANN
-117 TKEKV
+117 EKV
-122 LIEYVSANPT
+122 LVEFVSANPT
-132 GDLHIGHARNGAVG
+132 GDLHIGHARNAAVG
-146 ATLSNIMDFAGY
+146 ATLSNILDFAGY

-173 NNLARSIEA
+173 NNLALSIEA

-189 QGLNMPEDGYNGKD
+189 QDLNMPEDGYNGKD
-203 IKVIGEELAEAHPEY
+203 IKLIGENLAKEHPEY
-218 KDLDET
+218 KDLDQKE
-224 ARISKFRDLGVEY
+224 RIAEFRNLGVEL
-237 EMRKLKEDL
+237 EMQKLKTDL
-246 SDFRIHFDNWFSETS
+246 EDFRIRFDNWFSETS
-261 LYESGEIDEAMTK
+261 LYESGEVDSAMDK
-274 MKDNGFIYES
+274 MTENGYTYQA
-284 DDATW
+284 DGATW

-298 KDRVIVKKDGTFT
+298 KDRVLVKKDGTFT

-353 GENPEKLE
+353 GEDPDKLE
-361 IEIMQIVRLIE
+361 IEIMQLVRLIE
-372 NGQEVK
+372 NGEEVK
-378 MSKRTGKAVTMRDLI
+378 MSKRTGKAVTLKDLI

-449 SGFDI
+449 QGFEI
-454 DQTVAVDVITNE
+454 DESQAVDVIENE

-480 IVRGAA
+480 IVKGAA
-486 EARATQ
+486 AARATQ

-508 YNAEKVLGENDDK
+508 YNAEKVLGEVEEK

-529 EAVRQTLENALRLI
+529 EAVRQTLENALGLI
-543 DVNAPERM
+543 DVSAPESM

>member
-1 MDLKQQLKEAIE
+1 MNLKQQLKEAIE
-13 SAIKSANLVEESDMP
+13 AAIKNTGLVEEFP
-28 SVKVEVPKDKNN
+28 EVKVEVPKDKNN
-40 GDFSTNAAMVL
+40 GDFSTNAAMTL
-51 TKLARRNPREIAE
+51 TKLARKNPREIAE
-64 LIIEKLDKEKASVSE
+64 AIIDNIDKESASIKE
-79 VSIAGPGFINFKME
+79 ISIAGPGFINFKMD
-93 SKELLNVIFK
+93 SAELANVIYT
-103 VLNQKENYGRSELE
+103 VLDKKENYGRSELE

-122 LIEYVSANPT
+122 LIEFVSANPT
-132 GDLHIGHARNGAVG
+132 GDLHIGHARNASVG
-146 ATLSNIMDFAGY
+146 ATLSNILDFAGY

-173 NNLARSIEA
+173 NNLAKSIEA

-189 QGLNMPEDGYNGKD
+189 ETLNMPEDGYNGKD
-203 IKVIGEELAEAHPEY
+203 IKVIGEKLAADHPEY
-218 KDLDET
+218 KDLEG
-224 ARISKFRDLGVEY
+224 AERISKFRDLGVEY
-237 EMRKLKEDL
+237 EMNKLNTDL
-246 SDFRIHFDNWFSETS
+246 DEFRIVFDNWFSETS
-261 LYESGEIDEAMTK
+261 LYESGEVNEAMDK
-274 MKDNGFIYES
+274 MKENGFVYES

-298 KDRVIVKKDGTFT
+298 KDRVLVKSDGTYT

-353 GENPEKLE
+353 GENPDKLE
-361 IEIMQIVRLIE
+361 IQIMQLVRLIE
-372 NGQEVK
+372 NGEEVK
-378 MSKRTGKAVTMRDLI
+378 MSKRTGKAVTLRDLI
-393 DMIGVDAARYFMVMR
+393 DMIGVDAARYFMIMR

-449 SGFDI
+449 NGFEINTDNPVDI
-454 DQTVAVDVITNE
+454 IENE

-473 KILEFPN
+473 KVLEFPN

-508 YNAEKVLGENDDK
+508 YNAEKVLGEDADK

-529 EAVRQTLENALRLI
+529 EAVRQTLENALNLI
-543 DVNAPERM
+543 DVSAPEKM

>member
-1 MDLKQQLKEAIE
+1 MNLKQQLKEAIE
-13 SAIKSANLVEESDMP
+13 AAIKKAELVDKVPEI
-28 SVKVEVPKDKNN
+28 KVEVPKDKKN
-40 GDFSTNAAMVL
+40 GDFSTNAAMML
-51 TKLARRNPREIAE
+51 TKLARKNPRDIAE
-64 LIIEKLDKEKASVSE
+64 AIIENIDKEAASIKE

-93 SKELLNVIFK
+93 TAELANVIYT
-103 VLNQKENYGRSELE
+103 VLDKKGNYGRTERE
-117 TKEKV
+117 TAEKV
-122 LIEYVSANPT
+122 LIEFVSANPT
-132 GDLHIGHARNGAVG
+132 GDLHIGHARNASVG

-173 NNLARSIEA
+173 NNLAKSIEA

-189 QGLNMPEDGYNGKD
+189 DGLNMPEDGYNGKD
-203 IKVIGEELAEAHPEY
+203 IKVIGEKLASEHPEY
-218 KDLDET
+218 KDLEE
-224 ARISKFRDLGVEY
+224 AERISKFRDLGVEY
-237 EMRKLKEDL
+237 EMRKLKADL
-246 SDFRIHFDNWFSETS
+246 EEFRIKFDSWFSETA

-274 MKDNGFIYES
+274 MKDNGYVFEA

-298 KDRVIVKKDGTFT
+298 KDRVLVKSDGTLT

-353 GENPEKLE
+353 GENPDKLE
-361 IEIMQIVRLIE
+361 IQIMQLVRLIE
-372 NGQEVK
+372 NGEEVK
-378 MSKRTGKAVTMRDLI
+378 MSKRTGKAVTLRDLI
-393 DMIGVDAARYFMVMR
+393 DMIGVDAARYFMIMR

-449 SGFDI
+449 QGFEIDKENPVDI
-454 DQTVAVDVITNE
+454 IEQE

-473 KILEFPN
+473 KVLEFPN
-480 IVRGAA
+480 IVKGAA
-486 EARATQ
+486 ESRATQ

-508 YNAEKVLGENDDK
+508 YNAEKVLGENADK

-529 EAVRQTLENALRLI
+529 EAVRQTLENALGLI
-543 DVNAPERM
+543 DVSAPEKM

>member
-1 MDLKQQLKEAIE
+1 MNLKQQLKEAIE
-13 SAIKSANLVEESDMP
+13 AAIKKADIAEEIP
-28 SVKVEVPKDKNN
+28 EVKVEVPKDKNN
-40 GDFSTNAAMVL
+40 GDFSTNAAMTL
-51 TKLARRNPREIAE
+51 TKLARKNPRDIAQA
-64 LIIEKLDKEKASVSE
+64 IIDNIDKESASIQE
-79 VSIAGPGFINFKME
+79 ISIAGPGFINFKM
-93 SKELLNVIFK
+93 KTAELANVIYT
-103 VLNQKENYGRSELE
+103 VLDKKEDYGRTERE
-117 TKEKV
+117 TAEKV
-122 LIEYVSANPT
+122 LIEFVSANPT
-132 GDLHIGHARNGAVG
+132 GDLHIGHARNASVG
-146 ATLSNIMDFAGY
+146 ATLSNILDFAGY

-173 NNLARSIEA
+173 NNLAKSIEA

-189 QGLNMPEDGYNGKD
+189 EALKMPEDGYNGKD
-203 IKVIGEELAEAHPEY
+203 IKVIGEKLALEHPEY
-218 KDLDET
+218 KDLEQ
-224 ARISKFRDLGVEY
+224 AERISKFRDLGVEY
-237 EMRKLKEDL
+237 EMRKLKADL
-246 SDFRIHFDNWFSETS
+246 AEFRINFDSWFSETA

-274 MKDNGFIYES
+274 MKDNGYVFEA

-298 KDRVIVKKDGTFT
+298 KDRVLVKSDGTLT

-325 RGYDKLI
+325 RGFDKLI

-353 GENPEKLE
+353 GENPDKLE
-361 IEIMQIVRLIE
+361 IQIMQLVRLIE
-372 NGQEVK
+372 NGEEVK
-378 MSKRTGKAVTMRDLI
+378 MSKRTGKAVTLRDLI
-393 DMIGVDAARYFMVMR
+393 DMIGVDAARYFMIMR

-449 SGFDI
+449 QGFEIDTENPVDI
-454 DQTVAVDVITNE
+454 IENE

-473 KILEFPN
+473 KLLEFPN
-480 IVRGAA
+480 IVKGAA

-508 YNAEKVLGENDDK
+508 YNAEKVLGENADK

-543 DVNAPERM
+543 DVSAPEKM

>member
-1 MDLKQQLKEAIE
+1 MNLKQQLKEAIE
-13 SAIKSANLVEESDMP
+13 AAIKKAELVDEVPEI
-28 SVKVEVPKDKNN
+28 KVEVPKDKKN
-40 GDFSTNAAMVL
+40 GDFSTNAAMML
-51 TKLARRNPREIAE
+51 TKLARKNPRDIAE
-64 LIIEKLDKEKASVSE
+64 AIIENIDKEAASIKE

-93 SKELLNVIFK
+93 TAELANVIYT
-103 VLNQKENYGRSELE
+103 VLDKKENYGRTERE
-117 TKEKV
+117 TAEKV
-122 LIEYVSANPT
+122 LIEFVSANPT
-132 GDLHIGHARNGAVG
+132 GDLHIGHARNASVG

-173 NNLARSIEA
+173 NNLAKSIEA

-189 QGLNMPEDGYNGKD
+189 EGLNMPEDGYNGKD
-203 IKVIGEELAEAHPEY
+203 IKVIGEKLASEHPEY
-218 KDLDET
+218 KNLEE
-224 ARISKFRDLGVEY
+224 AERISKFRDLGVEY
-237 EMRKLKEDL
+237 EMRKLKADL
-246 SDFRIHFDNWFSETS
+246 EEFRIKFDSWFSETS
-261 LYESGEIDEAMTK
+261 LYESGEIDEAMAK
-274 MKDNGFIYES
+274 MKDNGYVFEA

-298 KDRVIVKKDGTFT
+298 KDRVLVKSDGTLT

-353 GENPEKLE
+353 GENPDKLE
-361 IEIMQIVRLIE
+361 IQIMQLVRLIE
-372 NGQEVK
+372 NGEEVK
-378 MSKRTGKAVTMRDLI
+378 MSKRTGKAVTLRDLI
-393 DMIGVDAARYFMVMR
+393 DMIGVDAARYFMIMR

-449 SGFDI
+449 QGFEIDMENPVDI
-454 DQTVAVDVITNE
+454 IEQE

-473 KILEFPN
+473 KVLEFPN
-480 IVRGAA
+480 IVKGAA
-486 EARATQ
+486 ESRATQ

-508 YNAEKVLGENDDK
+508 YNAEKVLGENADK

-529 EAVRQTLENALRLI
+529 EAVRQTLENALGLI
-543 DVNAPERM
+543 DVSAPEKM

>member
-1 MDLKQQLKEAIE
+1 MNLKQQLKEAIE
-13 SAIKSANLVEESDMP
+13 AAIKKADIAEEIP
-28 SVKVEVPKDKNN
+28 EVKVEVPKDKNN
-40 GDFSTNAAMVL
+40 GDFSTNAAMTL
-51 TKLARRNPREIAE
+51 TKLARKNPRDIAQA
-64 LIIEKLDKEKASVSE
+64 IIDNIDKESVSIQE
-79 VSIAGPGFINFKME
+79 ISIAGPGFINFKM
-93 SKELLNVIFK
+93 KTAELANVIYT
-103 VLNQKENYGRSELE
+103 VLDKKEDYGRTERE
-117 TKEKV
+117 TAEKV
-122 LIEYVSANPT
+122 LIEFVSANPT
-132 GDLHIGHARNGAVG
+132 GDLHIGHARNASVG
-146 ATLSNIMDFAGY
+146 ATLSNILDFAGY

-173 NNLARSIEA
+173 NNLAKSIEA

-189 QGLNMPEDGYNGKD
+189 EALKMPEDGYNGKD
-203 IKVIGEELAEAHPEY
+203 IKVIGEKLASEHPEY
-218 KDLDET
+218 KDLEQ
-224 ARISKFRDLGVEY
+224 AERISKFRDLGVEY
-237 EMRKLKEDL
+237 EMRKLKADL
-246 SDFRIHFDNWFSETS
+246 AEFRINFDSWFSETA

-274 MKDNGFIYES
+274 MKDNGYVFEA

-298 KDRVIVKKDGTFT
+298 KDRVLVKSDGTLT

-325 RGYDKLI
+325 RGFDKLI

-353 GENPEKLE
+353 GENPDKLE
-361 IEIMQIVRLIE
+361 IQIMQLVRLIE
-372 NGQEVK
+372 NGEEVK
-378 MSKRTGKAVTMRDLI
+378 MSKRTGKAVTLRDLI
-393 DMIGVDAARYFMVMR
+393 DMIGVDAARYFMIMR

-449 SGFDI
+449 QGFEIDTENPVDI
-454 DQTVAVDVITNE
+454 IENE

-473 KILEFPN
+473 KLLEFPN
-480 IVRGAA
+480 IVKGAA

-508 YNAEKVLGENDDK
+508 YNAEKVLGENADK

-543 DVNAPERM
+543 DVSAPEKM

>member
-1 MDLKQQLKEAIE
+1 MNLKQQLKEAIE
-13 SAIKSANLVEESDMP
+13 AAIKKADIVEEIP
-28 SVKVEVPKDKNN
+28 EVKVEVPKDKNN
-40 GDFSTNAAMVL
+40 GDFSTNAAMTL
-51 TKLARRNPREIAE
+51 TKLARKNPRDIAQA
-64 LIIEKLDKEKASVSE
+64 IIDNIDKEAASIKE

-93 SKELLNVIFK
+93 TAELASVIYT
-103 VLNQKENYGRSELE
+103 VLDKKENYGRTERE
-117 TKEKV
+117 TAEKV
-122 LIEYVSANPT
+122 LIEFVSANPT
-132 GDLHIGHARNGAVG
+132 GDLHIGHARNASVG

-173 NNLARSIEA
+173 NNLAKSIEA

-189 QGLNMPEDGYNGKD
+189 EALNMPEDGYNGKD
-203 IKVIGEELAEAHPEY
+203 IKVIGEKLASEHPEY
-218 KDLDET
+218 KDLEE
-224 ARISKFRDLGVEY
+224 AERISKFRDLGVEY
-237 EMRKLKEDL
+237 EMRKLKGDL
-246 SDFRIHFDNWFSETS
+246 AEFRINFDNWFSETA

-274 MKDNGFIYES
+274 MKDNGYIFEAEG
-284 DDATW
+284 ATW

-298 KDRVIVKKDGTFT
+298 KDRVLVKGDGTLT

-325 RGYDKLI
+325 RGFDKLI

-353 GENPEKLE
+353 GENPDKLE
-361 IEIMQIVRLIE
+361 IQIMQLVRLIE
-372 NGQEVK
+372 NGEEVK
-378 MSKRTGKAVTMRDLI
+378 MSKRTGKAVTLRDLI
-393 DMIGVDAARYFMVMR
+393 DMIGVDAARYFMIMR

-449 SGFDI
+449 QGFEINTENPVDI
-454 DQTVAVDVITNE
+454 IENE

-473 KILEFPN
+473 KVLEFPN
-480 IVRGAA
+480 IVKGAA

-508 YNAEKVLGENDDK
+508 YNAEKVLGENADK

-543 DVNAPERM
+543 DVSAPEKM

>member
-1 MDLKQQLKEAIE
+1 MNLKQQLKEAIE
-13 SAIKSANLVEESDMP
+13 AAIKKAELVDEVPEI
-28 SVKVEVPKDKNN
+28 KVEVPKDKKN
-40 GDFSTNAAMVL
+40 GDFSTNAAMML
-51 TKLARRNPREIAE
+51 TKLARKNPRDIAE
-64 LIIEKLDKEKASVSE
+64 AIIENIDKEAASIKE

-93 SKELLNVIFK
+93 TAELANVIYT
-103 VLNQKENYGRSELE
+103 VLDKKENYGRTERE
-117 TKEKV
+117 TAEKV
-122 LIEYVSANPT
+122 LIEFVSANPT
-132 GDLHIGHARNGAVG
+132 GDLHIGHARNASVG

-173 NNLARSIEA
+173 NNLAKSIEA

-189 QGLNMPEDGYNGKD
+189 DGLNMPEDGYNGKD
-203 IKVIGEELAEAHPEY
+203 IKVIGEKLASEHPEY
-218 KDLDET
+218 KDLEE
-224 ARISKFRDLGVEY
+224 AERISKFRDLGVEY
-237 EMRKLKEDL
+237 EMRKLKADL
-246 SDFRIHFDNWFSETS
+246 EEFRIKFDSWFSETA

-274 MKDNGFIYES
+274 MKDNGYVFEA

-298 KDRVIVKKDGTFT
+298 KDRVLVKSDGTLT

-353 GENPEKLE
+353 GENPDKLE
-361 IEIMQIVRLIE
+361 IQIMQLVRLIE
-372 NGQEVK
+372 NGEEVK
-378 MSKRTGKAVTMRDLI
+378 MSKRTGKAVTLRDLI
-393 DMIGVDAARYFMVMR
+393 DMIGVDAARYFMIMR

-449 SGFDI
+449 QGFEIDMENPVDI
-454 DQTVAVDVITNE
+454 IEQE

-473 KILEFPN
+473 KVLEFPN
-480 IVRGAA
+480 IVKGAA
-486 EARATQ
+486 ESRATQ

-508 YNAEKVLGENDDK
+508 YNAEKVLGENADK

-529 EAVRQTLENALRLI
+529 EAVRQTLENALGLI
-543 DVNAPERM
+543 DVSAPEKM